1 MVAFGCVWLRLVA
14 FGCVWLRLVA
24 FGCIW
29 LHLGAILSL
38 CHFKQMEF
46 VMLKFL
52 CFLSVFSI
60 FIPKSAA
67 AFGGDNLSFEE
78 LVRVCIDD
86 VEPNSMSFC
95 NSYGFNYETLETSLL
110 TDEGDVISFKT
121 QVVLSGAKV
130 LVQSNSGFTI
140 LCHSCL
146 SDSIDNQAVLV
157 KFKSSF
163 ELASINSAFN
173 TQRTKRNNKK
183 TPDVTSK
190 NNGSSFSE
198 DFKNFGSG
206 LKDFSAA
213 FDSLFSNYDS
223 SKDDSSMILIE
234 NAEGKPHALVR
245 IDAGKYVLVVDFTK
259 ATRSSDGSVSFSGSL
274 SPGSYND
281 YTKSV
286 GIIFGGM
293 TCRTTYTGSDENMV
307 AQTTCW

>member
-1 MVAFGCVWLRLVA
+1 MVRL
-14 FGCVWLRLVA
+14 
-24 FGCIW
+24 
-29 LHLGAILSL
+29 
-38 CHFKQMEF
+38 
-46 VMLKFL
+46 L

-60 FIPKSAA
+60 FISNNAT

-78 LVRVCIDD
+78 LVRVCVDD
-86 VEPNSMSFC
+86 VEPNSMSLC
-95 NSYGFNYETLETSLL
+95 NNYGFNYETLETSLL
-110 TDEGDVISFKT
+110 TDDGDVISFKT
-121 QVVLSGAKV
+121 QVVLSGDQV
-130 LVQSNSGFTI
+130 LVQSNSGFTL

-146 SDSIDNQAVLV
+146 SDPIDNQAVLA

-163 ELASINSAFN
+163 ELASINSAFT

-183 TPDVTSK
+183 TPDVTRK

-223 SKDDSSMILIE
+223 SKDDSNMILIV
-234 NAEGKPHALVR
+234 NAEGKPHALVSVN
-245 IDAGKYVLVVDFTK
+245 DGKYVLVVDFTK
-259 ATRSSDGSVSFSGSL
+259 ATRSSDGSVSFGGRLSTGSF
-274 SPGSYND
+274 ND

-286 GIIFGGM
+286 GIIFSGM
-293 TCRTTYTGSDENMV
+293 RCRTTYTGSDDNMV